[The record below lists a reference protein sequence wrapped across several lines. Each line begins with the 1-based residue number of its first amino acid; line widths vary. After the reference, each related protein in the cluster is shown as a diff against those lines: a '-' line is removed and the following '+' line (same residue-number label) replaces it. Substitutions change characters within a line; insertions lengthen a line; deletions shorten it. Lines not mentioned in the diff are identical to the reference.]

1 MDQPNITGALLML
14 SYVQVKA
21 IMPPMFSELK
31 RFTAFAF
38 YVKIISMF
46 RVVQDFKKGLLE
58 RRSPPLFE
66 DAK

>member
-1 MDQPNITGALLML
+1 MDQPNITDAFVCA
-14 SYVQVKA
+14 SKSNNAPNEQ
-21 IMPPMFSELK
+21 ISELK

-66 DAK
+66 DVK